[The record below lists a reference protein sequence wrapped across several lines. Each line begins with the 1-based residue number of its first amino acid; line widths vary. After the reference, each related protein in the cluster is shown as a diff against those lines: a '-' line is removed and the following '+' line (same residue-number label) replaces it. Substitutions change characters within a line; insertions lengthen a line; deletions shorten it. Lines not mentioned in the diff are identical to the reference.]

1 MQKAE
6 PFHVSQLKSL
16 AVMVEA
22 EIERQIVA
30 GELAAGD
37 RVNELALSRAMGV
50 SRGPIREA
58 LQSLRRAGLI
68 ELVANRGAVVRRLG
82 DDEALEIY
90 DLRAALF
97 AVMAEALAR
106 GRTAEQVKAL
116 KVNLAQMDAAV
127 ASRSPDDYYRLNL
140 EFHEAIV
147 AMSGMR
153 RAAATYRDTVKEMH
167 LHRRRSL
174 LSSQENQQRSLG
186 EHRRIVSAIS
196 KGDEAAAFAAAR
208 AHVEAGKARFL
219 ATLSQDAASA
229 TKERAT
235 AI

>member
-37 RVNELALSRAMGV
+37 RVNELALSRALGV

-68 ELVANRGAVVRRLG
+68 ELVANRGAVVRRLQ
-82 DDEALEIY
+82 DEEALEIY

-97 AVMAEALAR
+97 AVMAEAVAR
-106 GRTAEQVKAL
+106 HRTVEQVKAL
-116 KVNLAQMDAAV
+116 KANLTRMDAAV

-147 AMSGMR
+147 EMSGMR
-153 RAAATYRDTVKEMH
+153 RAAMTYRDTVKEMH

-174 LSSQENQQRSLG
+174 LNSQENQQRSLG
-186 EHRRIVSAIS
+186 EHRRIVSAIA
-196 KGDEAAAFAAAR
+196 KGDEAGAFAAAR

-219 ATLSQDAASA
+219 ATLGREEASA
-229 TKERAT
+229 KERAT